1 MRRSRRN
8 TGFTLIEI
16 IIVVTILAIL
26 AGLIIPRYVGR
37 VEEARK
43 VKVVTQIRELMKA
56 LELYRLDNSKYP
68 STEQGLQALVE
79 QPTSEPQP
87 LKWRQYMDKI
97 PKDAWGNDYI
107 YLCPGTHGAFDIIS
121 IGPDGKEGED
131 DIMSWDLPE
140 N

>member
-37 VEEARK
+37 VEEAK
-43 VKVVTQIRELMKA
+43 ITKTVVQIRELMKA
-56 LELYRLDNSKYP
+56 LELYRLDNGKYP

-97 PKDAWGNDYI
+97 PKDAWNNDYI
-107 YLCPGTHGAFDIIS
+107 YLCPGTHGALDIIS

-131 DIMSWDLPE
+131 DIMSWNLPE

>member
-43 VKVVTQIRELMKA
+43 VKAVIQIREMMKA
-56 LELYRLDNSKYP
+56 LELYRLDNGKYP
-68 STEQGLQALVE
+68 STEQGLQALAE
-79 QPTSEPQP
+79 QPTSEPLP

-97 PKDAWGNDYI
+97 PKDPWGNDYI
-107 YLCPGTHGAFDIIS
+107 YLCPGTHGALDIIS

>member
-1 MRRSRRN
+1 MRRTRMNR
-8 TGFTLIEI
+8 GFTLIEI

-43 VKVVTQIRELMKA
+43 VKAVTQIREIMKA
-56 LELYRLDNSKYP
+56 LELYRLDNGKYP

-79 QPTSEPQP
+79 QPASEPQP

-107 YLCPGTHGAFDIIS
+107 YMCPGTHGAFEIIS
-121 IGPDGKEGED
+121 LGPDGKEGED

-140 N
+140 D

>member
-1 MRRSRRN
+1 MNR
-8 TGFTLIEI
+8 GFTLIEI

-43 VKVVTQIRELMKA
+43 VKAVTQIREIMKA
-56 LELYRLDNSKYP
+56 LELYRLDNGKYP

-107 YLCPGTHGAFDIIS
+107 YMCPGTHGAFEIIS
-121 IGPDGKEGED
+121 LGPDGKEGED

-140 N
+140 D